1 MSLLSLRLKLT
12 AARGAAVLVLLVGA
26 SAYYFMDQSRLAAAS
41 VDHTN
46 EVRAQLERTLRTL
59 VDAETGQRG
68 YLLTG
73 DTTYLAPYR
82 TARVDVD
89 HELATLGSLTSDNP
103 IQQRRLDALALATDA
118 KLVELNQTV
127 TLAQSG
133 SRDSALK
140 VVTAGHGFGYGRTVR
155 QIITAMQ
162 NTELALLA
170 SRTREYDRR
179 GRVATLA
186 ILLGSLAAA
195 VLSVL
200 TVNSVR
206 TAVTELEHA
215 KDTIEEQSEELT
227 QQLEV
232 SRNMGKELTLSNDN
246 LRRAN
251 AVAEQ
256 ARERFGQ
263 LLESTDEGLY
273 GMDAHGV
280 CTFINTAGAD
290 MLGYGHDELI
300 GYDMHMMIHA
310 RRPDGSP
317 YPVEK
322 CPIYNAF
329 RAGEAVR
336 VASEVFWRK
345 DDAAVPVE
353 YSSSPIREH
362 GEIIGAVIAFN
373 DISERKSAER
383 DRDRLINALAR
394 SNQELDQFAYVAS
407 HDLKAPLRGIANLSE
422 WVEEDLG
429 DNVPDDVRKKMDL
442 IRGRVHRLEAL
453 IDGILQ
459 YSRAGRV
466 RASVETVDTAALL
479 QEVVELLAPPPELKV
494 TTGPDMPTLVS
505 ERTPLQQVFLNLIS
519 NAIKYNRRPGAT
531 IDVTVRDA
539 GRFYVFS
546 IADNGAGIAPE
557 YHDRIFG
564 IFQTLESRD
573 KVEGTGIGLSV
584 VKKMVELR
592 GGTITVDSDVGRG
605 ATFTFQWPKVA
616 EERAAA

>member
-1 MSLLSLRLKLT
+1 MKLT
-12 AARGAAVLVLLVGA
+12 AARTAAVLVLLVGA
-26 SAYYFMDQSRLAAAS
+26 AAYYFMDQSRLAAAS

-68 YLLTG
+68 YLLTS
-73 DTTYLAPYR
+73 DTTYLDSYR
-82 TARVDVD
+82 GARVDVD
-89 HELATLGSLTSDNP
+89 RELATLRSLTADNP
-103 IQQRRLDALALATDA
+103 VQQRRLDTLALATDA

-140 VVTAGHGFGYGRTVR
+140 VVATGHGFGYGRTAR

-162 NTELALLA
+162 DTELALLA
-170 SRTREYDRR
+170 SRTAEYDRR
-179 GRVATLA
+179 GRVATLV
-186 ILLGSLAAA
+186 IILGSLAAA

-206 TAVTELEHA
+206 TAVM
-215 KDTIEEQSEELT
+215 
-227 QQLEV
+227 QLEV
-232 SRNMGKELTLSNDN
+232 AKDAIE
-246 LRRAN
+246 
-251 AVAEQ
+251 E
-256 ARERFGQ
+256 ARERFAQ
-263 LLESTDEGLY
+263 LLESTDDGLY

-280 CTFINTAGAD
+280 CTFINSAGAD
-290 MLGYGHDELI
+290 ILGYGYDELI
-300 GYDMHMMIHA
+300 GHDMHTMIHA
-310 RRPDGSP
+310 QRPDGSP
-317 YPVEK
+317 YPVEE
-322 CPIYNAF
+322 CPIYRAF
-329 RAGEAVR
+329 LAGDAVR
-336 VASEVFWRK
+336 VANEVFWRK
-345 DDAAVPVE
+345 NDTAVPVE
-353 YSSSPIREH
+353 YSSSAIRES
-362 GEIIGAVIAFN
+362 GAIIGAVIAFN
-373 DISERKSAER
+373 DISERTSTER
-383 DRDRLINALAR
+383 DRDRLITALAR

-429 DNVPDDVRKKMDL
+429 DNVPEDVRKKMDL

-479 QEVVELLAPPPELKV
+479 QEVVELLAPPPEV
-494 TTGPDMPTLVS
+494 TVTIGPNMPTLVS

-539 GRFYVFS
+539 GQFYAFS

>member
-1 MSLLSLRLKLT
+1 MSLRLKLT
-12 AARGAAVLVLLVGA
+12 AARAAAVLVLLVGA
-26 SAYYFMDQSRLAAAS
+26 AAYYFLDQSRLAAAS

-68 YLLTG
+68 YLLTS
-73 DTTYLAPYR
+73 DTTYLDSYR
-82 TARVDVD
+82 GARVDVD
-89 HELATLGSLTSDNP
+89 RELATLRSLTADNP
-103 IQQRRLDALALATDA
+103 IQQRRLDTLALATDA

-140 VVTAGHGFGYGRTVR
+140 VVTTEHGYGYGYGRTAR

-162 NTELALLA
+162 GTELALLA
-170 SRTREYDRR
+170 SRTAEYDRR
-179 GRVATLA
+179 GRVATLV
-186 ILLGSLAAA
+186 IILGSLAAA

-206 TAVTELEHA
+206 TAVTALEQA
-215 KDTIEEQSEELT
+215 KDTIEE
-227 QQLEV
+227 
-232 SRNMGKELTLSNDN
+232 
-246 LRRAN
+246 
-251 AVAEQ
+251 
-256 ARERFGQ
+256 AREQFAQ

-280 CTFINTAGAD
+280 CTFINSAGAG
-290 MLGYGHDELI
+290 MLGYDHDELI
-300 GYDMHMMIHA
+300 GHDMHTMIHA
-310 RRPDGSP
+310 RRPDESP
-317 YPVEK
+317 YPVEE
-322 CPIYNAF
+322 CPIYRAF
-329 RAGEAVR
+329 LAGEAVR
-336 VASEVFWRK
+336 VANEVFWRK
-345 DDAAVPVE
+345 NDTAIPVE
-353 YSSSPIREH
+353 YSSSPIRER
-362 GEIIGAVIAFN
+362 GEVIGAVIAFN

-383 DRDRLINALAR
+383 DRDHLITALAR

-429 DNVPDDVRKKMDL
+429 DNVPEDVRKKMDL

-479 QEVVELLAPPPELKV
+479 QEVVELLAPPPEV
-494 TTGPDMPTLVS
+494 TVTIGPNMPTLLS

-539 GRFYVFS
+539 GQFYAFS

-605 ATFTFQWPKVA
+605 AIFTFQWPRVA